1 VFQALIDRSRAP
13 LDLKTIKTILGYK
26 HRPKNR
32 RRTKRSAGLIW
43 ARVGDRG
50 MPSRYTDTL
59 AVMQRRGL
67 ITPQMRQAAV
77 VGDHLTLDEAVALHR
92 RRQSRH

>member
-1 VFQALIDRSRAP
+1 
-13 LDLKTIKTILGYK
+13 
-26 HRPKNR
+26 
-32 RRTKRSAGLIW
+32 
-43 ARVGDRG
+43 

-59 AVMQRRGL
+59 AVMQRRGS